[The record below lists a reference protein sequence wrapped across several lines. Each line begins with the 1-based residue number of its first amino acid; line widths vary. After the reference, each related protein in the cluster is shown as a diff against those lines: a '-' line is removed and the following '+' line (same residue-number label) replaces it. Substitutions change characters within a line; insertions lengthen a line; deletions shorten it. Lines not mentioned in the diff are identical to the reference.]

1 MVRAWVRYPFLP
13 SIPKISDVRIRSGG
27 NQLWKEG
34 QNKTGKNSYHKVL

>member
-1 MVRAWVRYPFLP
+1 MLRAWVRYPFLP

-34 QNKTGKNSYHKVL
+34 QN